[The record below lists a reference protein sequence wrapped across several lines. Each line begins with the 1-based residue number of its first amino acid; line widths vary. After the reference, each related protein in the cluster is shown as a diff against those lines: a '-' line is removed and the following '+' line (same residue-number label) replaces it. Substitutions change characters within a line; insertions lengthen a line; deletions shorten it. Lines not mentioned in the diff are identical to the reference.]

1 MLIINK
7 GMMLLAYSP
16 FKKNS
21 FWSLALISLRLS
33 HLDLIFC
40 SFKGGMHIFVYN
52 SKVKEIFI

>member
-1 MLIINK
+1 
-7 GMMLLAYSP
+7 MMLLAYSP